1 MVKVE
6 PGKRYWRADGKL
18 TNTLLEPSGHPP
30 VVAAVDQHGRA
41 YTSDGEVFP
50 ILAPSPAHVDAAQ
63 GLRLVREY
71 VPPVEVFT
79 DYRIQTSDF
88 QGMGVMDAEGSG
100 CVKVCIPST
109 EADAETLRVWAAVL
123 LDMAETLDK
132 LPR

>member
-1 MVKVE
+1 MVEVE
-6 PGKRYWRADGKL
+6 PGKRYWRADGRL
-18 TNTLLEPSGHPP
+18 TQTLLVPSGHPP
-30 VVAAVDQHGRA
+30 VVAAVDRHGRA
-41 YTSDGEVFP
+41 YLSGGEVYP
-50 ILAPSPAHVDAAQ
+50 IISDEGV
-63 GLRLVREY
+63 RLVREY

-88 QGMGVMDAEGSG
+88 AGMGVMDAEGSG

-123 LDMAETLDK
+123 TDMAETLDK

>member
-1 MVKVE
+1 MQVE
-6 PGKRYWRADGKL
+6 PGKRYWRADGKI
-18 TNTLLEPSGHPP
+18 TDPLLEPSGHPP
-30 VVAAVDQHGRA
+30 VVVAVDQYGRT
-41 YTSDGEVFP
+41 YQSDGEVYP
-50 ILAPSPAHVDAAQ
+50 LKSEGV
-63 GLRLVREY
+63 RLVREY

-109 EADAETLRVWAAVL
+109 EADAETLRIWAAVL